1 MTSQFKLASVGDA
14 KLAKR
19 RHGNKRKL
27 LCGDDDVTGSSS
39 GSSRDDVTVCSAS
52 TSSSGDGCDVIKAK
66 KAKFD
71 EKIVK
76 VIKNK

>member
-27 LCGDDDVTGSSS
+27 LGDDDVTGSSS
-39 GSSRDDVTVCSAS
+39 GSSRDDVTACSAS
-52 TSSSGDGCDVIKAK
+52 TSSSGDGCDAIKAK

-71 EKIVK
+71 DK
-76 VIKNK
+76 VVIAIKNK